1 MTLAITYAA
10 AGDPAD
16 VLATTEI
23 PDPPP
28 PEPGQVQIKVRAFP
42 IHPGDLAGINFVPP
56 APGER
61 AVPGLEATGV
71 VVAVGPGVSTPAV
84 GTRVTVFPNPGSW
97 AQRINVPAELAV
109 TVPDSVSD
117 DIAAQMVCNPL
128 TALLLYRA
136 AQQHFSVG
144 FDGFVVNNAANSS
157 VGRLFTAGAQHHQIA
172 TISVVRS
179 AARAQEFAERYPNVP
194 VISTDNPDWVEQV
207 RTVSDGRPIPVALDP
222 IGGTIAADLISL
234 LSARGD
240 LDHLRTGSPRKH
252 PAARLGPA
260 RRRNRVA
267 RPDHRPLVG
276 RHGTRTTG
284 LRYRQC
290 TRAGHLPARRVRRC
304 RRLLTRP
311 DHRRGPTRQPAR
323 KNRHRDRQDVTIRL
337 DSASQSGHGA
347 ERATGG
353 TT

>member
-28 PEPGQVQIKVRAFP
+28 PEPGQVQIKIRAFP

-144 FDGFVVNNAANSS
+144 FDGFVINNAANSS

-179 AARAQEFAERYPNVP
+179 AARAQELAERYPNVP

-207 RTVSDGRPIPVALDP
+207 RTVADGRPIPVALDP
-222 IGGTIAADLISL
+222 VGGTIAADLMSL
-234 LSARGD
+234 LSAGGT
-240 LDHLRTGSPRKH
+240 LITYGQIAQENIPLHASKL
-252 PAARLGPA
+252 LG
-260 RRRNRVA
+260 
-267 RPDHRPLVG
+267 G
-276 RHGTRTTG
+276 EIG
-284 LRYRQC
+284 LRGLTIGRWL
-290 TRAGHLPARRVRRC
+290 TGTAHERRASDIASARA
-304 RRLLTRP
+304 LATS
-311 DHRRGPTRQPAR
+311 QPAEFDIAGAYSLDQITDAVR
-323 KNRHRDRQDVTIRL
+323 HVNRPGKI
-337 DSASQSGHGA
+337 
-347 ERATGG
+347 G
-353 TT
+353 TVIVKT

>member
-42 IHPGDLAGINFVPP
+42 IHPGDLAGINLVPP

-157 VGRLFTAGAQHHQIA
+157 VGRLFTAGAQLHQIA

-179 AARAQEFAERYPNVP
+179 AARAQELAERYPNVP

-207 RTVSDGRPIPVALDP
+207 RTVADGRPIPVALDP

-234 LSARGD
+234 LSAGGT
-240 LDHLRTGSPRKH
+240 LITYGQVAQENIPLHASAL
-252 PAARLGPA
+252 LG
-260 RRRNRVA
+260 
-267 RPDHRPLVG
+267 G
-276 RHGTRTTG
+276 EIG
-284 LRYRQC
+284 LRGLTIGRWL
-290 TRAGHLPARRVRRC
+290 TGTAPERRASDIASARA
-304 RRLLTRP
+304 LATS
-311 DHRRGPTRQPAR
+311 QPAEFDVAGAYSLDQITDAVQHV
-323 KNRHRDRQDVTIRL
+323 NRPGKI
-337 DSASQSGHGA
+337 
-347 ERATGG
+347 G
-353 TT
+353 TVIVKT

>member
-10 AGDPAD
+10 AGDPAE
-16 VLATTEI
+16 VLAVTGI

-28 PEPGQVQIKVRAFP
+28 PEPGHVQIKVRAFP
-42 IHPGDLAGINFVPP
+42 IHPGDLAGVNFLPP

-109 TVPDSVSD
+109 TVPDWVSD
-117 DIAAQMVCNPL
+117 DVAAQMVCNPL

-144 FDGFVVNNAANSS
+144 FDGFVINNAANSS

-179 AARAQEFAERYPNVP
+179 AARAQELAERYPNVP

-207 RTVSDGRPIPVALDP
+207 RTVADGRPIPVALDP
-222 IGGTIAADLISL
+222 VGGTIAADLMSL
-234 LSARGD
+234 LSAGGT
-240 LDHLRTGSPRKH
+240 LITYGQIAQENIPLHASNL
-252 PAARLGPA
+252 LG
-260 RRRNRVA
+260 
-267 RPDHRPLVG
+267 G
-276 RHGTRTTG
+276 EIG
-284 LRYRQC
+284 LRGLTIGRWL
-290 TRAGHLPARRVRRC
+290 TGTAPERRASDIASARA
-304 RRLLTRP
+304 LATS
-311 DHRRGPTRQPAR
+311 QPAEFDVAGAYSLDQIADAVQHV
-323 KNRHRDRQDVTIRL
+323 NRPGKI
-337 DSASQSGHGA
+337 
-347 ERATGG
+347 G
-353 TT
+353 TVIVKT

>member
-144 FDGFVVNNAANSS
+144 FDGFVVNIAANSS

-179 AARAQEFAERYPNVP
+179 AARAQELAERYPNVP

-207 RTVSDGRPIPVALDP
+207 RTVADGRPIPVALDP

-234 LSARGD
+234 LSAGGT
-240 LDHLRTGSPRKH
+240 LITYGQVAQENIPLHASAL
-252 PAARLGPA
+252 LG
-260 RRRNRVA
+260 
-267 RPDHRPLVG
+267 G
-276 RHGTRTTG
+276 EIG
-284 LRYRQC
+284 LRGLTIGRWL
-290 TRAGHLPARRVRRC
+290 TGTAPERRASDIASARA
-304 RRLLTRP
+304 LATS
-311 DHRRGPTRQPAR
+311 QPAEFDVAGAYSLDQITDAVQHV
-323 KNRHRDRQDVTIRL
+323 NRPGKI
-337 DSASQSGHGA
+337 
-347 ERATGG
+347 G
-353 TT
+353 TVIVKT

>member
-179 AARAQEFAERYPNVP
+179 AARAQELAERYPNVP

-207 RTVSDGRPIPVALDP
+207 RTVADGRPIPVALDP

-234 LSARGD
+234 LSAGGT
-240 LDHLRTGSPRKH
+240 LITYGQVAQENIPLHASAL
-252 PAARLGPA
+252 LG
-260 RRRNRVA
+260 
-267 RPDHRPLVG
+267 G
-276 RHGTRTTG
+276 EIG
-284 LRYRQC
+284 LRGLTIGRWL
-290 TRAGHLPARRVRRC
+290 TGTAPERRASDIASARA
-304 RRLLTRP
+304 LATS
-311 DHRRGPTRQPAR
+311 QPAEFDVAGAYSLDQITDAVQHV
-323 KNRHRDRQDVTIRL
+323 NRPGKI
-337 DSASQSGHGA
+337 
-347 ERATGG
+347 G
-353 TT
+353 TVIVKT